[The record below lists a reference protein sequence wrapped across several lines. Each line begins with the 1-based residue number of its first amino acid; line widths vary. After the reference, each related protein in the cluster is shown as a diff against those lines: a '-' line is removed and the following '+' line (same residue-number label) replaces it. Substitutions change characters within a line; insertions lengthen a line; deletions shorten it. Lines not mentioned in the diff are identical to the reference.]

1 MRGTLLVLAGVA
13 AIAVVPDRAMEAQSS
28 SASLQVTA
36 NVIKNCTIA
45 TAPISFGAYDP
56 VTANA
61 TQPLD
66 GIGTITVT
74 CTRGVAAHV
83 SLSLG
88 SNGSGGSRRMQMGGF
103 SYLTYEIYKD
113 ASRSDVWGAG
123 FDSNLDIPSAPSVE
137 PRTFTAYGR
146 VPARQDA
153 AVGNYLDIVLAT
165 VNF

>member
-1 MRGTLLVLAGVA
+1 MRIVVVAAGIVAFLLVARDGV
-13 AIAVVPDRAMEAQSS
+13 EAQSS
-28 SASLQVTA
+28 TASLQVTA
-36 NVIKNCTIA
+36 NVIKNCTIT

-83 SLSLG
+83 GLSLG
-88 SNGSGGSRRMQMGGF
+88 SHGAGGTRRMAMGAVN
-103 SYLTYEIYKD
+103 YLAYEIYKD
-113 ASRSDVWGAG
+113 ASRTDVWGSG
-123 FDSNLDIPSAPSVE
+123 FDSNLDIPSAPSVD
-137 PRTFTAYGR
+137 PRTYTAYGR

-153 AVGNYLDIVLAT
+153 SVGNYLDIVLAT